1 MSSVD
6 EDTEPGESRFV
17 IQYIY
22 LFLFESNRSLK
33 CTESRKLVIP
43 TEKKQT
49 KKISAFVNKLI
60 KC

>member
-33 CTESRKLVIP
+33 RTKSRKLVIP
-43 TEKKQT
+43 TEKSKQR
-49 KKISAFVNKLI
+49 KSVPL
-60 KC
+60 

>member
-22 LFLFESNRSLK
+22 LFLFESNRSFK
-33 CTESRKLVIP
+33 CTKSRKLVIS
-43 TEKKQT
+43 TEKK
-49 KKISAFVNKLI
+49 ANKENQCLC
-60 KC
+60 KQAN